1 MKLFGGNSKGTH
13 ETVSRDIRELLDLLD
28 VGSLIVAPGEI
39 PLYVSPGA
47 IKLGIVRDGRI
58 TSEELISILRN
69 VRRTQISQEGAI
81 EIALGPIGQ
90 GTRKLS
96 VKVSPCRVGKIIVF
110 IHDESEAERID
121 EVRRDF
127 VTNVSHELKTPISAL
142 RTLSE
147 AVKESATEPQQ
158 KKFAELMQ
166 SETERL
172 SHLVQEIINL
182 SRLQDSDP
190 LMAANSIDIDE
201 IVNEA
206 IDQCRTLASARQ
218 IEIFR
223 GPASGAKVIGDR
235 NYLISAVDNLIEN
248 AINYSPEKTKVTVNT
263 DIAGELVEISVI
275 DQGIGIAESDLGRI
289 FERFYRVDPA
299 RSRQTGGTGLGLSIV
314 KNVAMK
320 HGGDVT
326 VWSSQGTGSTFC
338 LKLPLER
345 RTESGV

>member
-1 MKLFGGNSKGTH
+1 VKLFGGNSKGTH
-13 ETVSRDIRELLDLLD
+13 DSVSREIRELLDLLD

-39 PLYVSPGA
+39 PLYISPGA
-47 IKLGIVRDGRI
+47 IKLGIIRDNRI
-58 TSEELISILRN
+58 ISEELISILRN
-69 VRRTQISQEGAI
+69 VRRTQISQEANI

-96 VKVSPCRVGKIIVF
+96 VKVSPYRVGQLIVF
-110 IHDESEAERID
+110 IQDESEAERID

-190 LMAANSIDIDE
+190 LMAANSIDVDE
-201 IVNEA
+201 VVNEA
-206 IDQCRTLASARQ
+206 IDQCRTLAGARQ

-223 GPASGAKVIGDR
+223 GPASQARVIGDR

-263 DIAGELVEISVI
+263 DIVGEIVEISVI

-320 HGGDVT
+320 HGGDVS

-345 RTESGV
+345 RMDSGA